1 MTQISQGNDDRER
14 PKPKEESGLALPSSC
29 LLGGGDW
36 ELGNGAIIDQTHN
49 MPIQFGNWAWAGAAT
64 GPGETLTGAIWTIY
78 IRTKW
83 NAEFT
88 GKAPYTDV
96 IQVLGQPGFKGC
108 RF

>member
-1 MTQISQGNDDRER
+1 MPTRGGTGQLGVWERGDHRSDAQHADSIRELA
-14 PKPKEESGLALPSSC
+14 GLEV
-29 LLGGGDW
+29 DW
-36 ELGNGAIIDQTHN
+36 SWN
-49 MPIQFGNWAWAGAAT
+49 GAAT